1 MHSDEGLLVR
11 FLLFPA
17 VLFVA
22 MLVAKARQPKEARI
36 DSTGAFAA
44 AYLKKHWKSTLIC
57 LYFWFVD
64 GSVAAV
70 IALVVLRGLRMGIG
84 ATRSQFVDV
93 RKQWHDRIADE
104 RKAWLASLGE
114 TPEDRTAAVNAM
126 FDRKDKTLSI
136 TRWYEQDLLG
146 NVPTKGPLTG
156 LHVGCRISRNLAA
169 IETREREFLRT
180 VELLDVNSNGES
192 AEWCS
197 RMKFGLLWGN
207 GKATIEE
214 YHYSV
219 PENQGV
225 KDAHSAVGWYASRI
239 GATVDSSINEILQNV
254 EKLGGAAPQ
263 GGTLQP
269 VMQSIN
275 ARLKGG
281 HAWLAQH
288 ELLETIFAK
297 KNENSLVIGALDDG
311 DAPLT
316 YSGEGSMISIAP
328 PRSGKTQCHVFPNLL
343 RWRGPAVV
351 LDVKGEIY
359 AGTSKWRQENVG
371 PVYKWAP
378 LDPAHSHRYN
388 PLSFVR
394 QETDYIWEDSRLLAD
409 MMIVPSG
416 ASDPFWENKA
426 RDVLTAAIAHVCYGN
441 GPAQRPMSQVIDIV
455 HGGRAWDDMVLGLQT
470 AIDVRAMVQQATA
483 LSTMPEKTRDSVLQ
497 AAQASLSAWS
507 GERVSRA
514 TTTSDWSP
522 LDLRS
527 GSNPTIYI
535 CLKPSEVESYTSLL
549 RVFIGQHIRMLCD
562 ELPPRGSTPIL
573 FLLDELP
580 RLRQMPPVEEAIEI
594 GASYGLRLW
603 MFAQS
608 MGQMEKAYPNAA
620 GMIGSCAV
628 RIFMNPTG
636 ADGLT
641 EKLSEELGYR
651 ESALDG
657 SRQRLVEAA
666 DLAGPGYREYQIV
679 MGSGA
684 KPAKVR
690 KAYAW
695 QDQQIASRMGSL
707 ET

>member
-1 MHSDEGLLVR
+1 MRSNEGLLVR

-22 MLVAKARQPKEARI
+22 MLLAKGRQPKEARI
-36 DSTGAFAA
+36 DGLGEFAV
-44 AYLKKHWKSTLIC
+44 AYLKQHWKSTIVC
-57 LYFWFVD
+57 VFFWFAD
-64 GSVAAV
+64 SSLAAV
-70 IALVVLRGLRMGIG
+70 SALIIA
-84 ATRSQFVDV
+84 
-93 RKQWHDRIADE
+93 RIARLLFAARGVQADIRKIWSRKIAAE
-104 RKAWLASLGE
+104 REAWLASLGG
-114 TPEDRTAAVNAM
+114 TPEERTAAINAM
-126 FDRKDKTLSI
+126 FDRKDKTLTI
-136 TRWYEQDLLG
+136 TQWFELDQFGGYSK
-146 NVPTKGPLTG
+146 KGPPAQYI
-156 LHVGCRISRNLAA
+156 GCRISRNLAA
-169 IETREREFLRT
+169 IETREREFLRA
-180 VELLDVNSNGES
+180 VELVDVNSNSS

-214 YHYSV
+214 YQYGLQES
-219 PENQGV
+219 QGV
-225 KDAHSAVGWYASRI
+225 KDAQSAVTWYASRI
-239 GATVDSSINEILQNV
+239 GATVDSSINEILKNV
-254 EKLGGAAPQ
+254 ERLGGTLPQ
-263 GGTLQP
+263 GDRLQP

-281 HAWLAQH
+281 NAWLTQH

-297 KNENSLVIGALDDG
+297 KNDNSLFIGALEDG

-328 PRSGKTQCHVFPNLL
+328 PRSGKTQCHVLPNLL
-343 RWRGPAVV
+343 SWRGPAVV

-371 PVYKWAP
+371 PVFRWSP
-378 LDPAHSHRYN
+378 LDPARSHKYN

-416 ASDPFWENKA
+416 AADPFWENKA
-426 RDVLTAAIAHVCYGN
+426 RDVLTAAIAHVCYSN
-441 GPAQRPMSQVIDIV
+441 GPNDRPMSQVIDII
-455 HGGRAWDDMVLGLQT
+455 HGGKPWDEMILGLQT
-470 AIDVRAMVQQATA
+470 AVDVRAMLQQATA
-483 LSTMPEKTRDSVLQ
+483 LSSMPEKTRDSVLQ

-507 GERVSRA
+507 GERVNRA
-514 TTTSDWSP
+514 TTRSDWSP

-527 GSNPTIYI
+527 GRNPTIYI

-562 ELPPRGSTPIL
+562 ELPPRGSAPIL

-580 RLRQMPPVEEAIEI
+580 RLKQMPPIEEAIEI
-594 GASYGLRLW
+594 GSQYGLRLW

-608 MGQMEKAYPNAA
+608 IGQMEKAYPNAA

-628 RIFMNPTG
+628 RIFMNPGG

-641 EKLSEELGYR
+641 EKLSDELGYR

-666 DLAGPGYREYQIV
+666 DLAGPSYREYQIV

-690 KAYAW
+690 KAYAFA
-695 QDQQIASRMGSL
+695 DTQIASRIGSL
-707 ET
+707 DA